1 MARLIRT
8 IKTRSAPFYRCGT
21 RFTREGALFED
32 DAFTSAEWSRLMTE
46 PMLEIEPVAADA
58 PPPPDAEVTEALVAA
73 IAALPEDAFT
83 KGGAPKLAALR
94 EALPGLSDRIDDHAR
109 DAAWAAFQAQRD
121 TPGAPPAT

>member
-32 DAFTSAEWSRLMTE
+32 DAFTSAEWSRLMAE

-58 PPPPDAEVTEALVAA
+58 PPLPDAPVIEVIVAM
-73 IAALPEDAFT
+73 IAKLPEEAFT
-83 KGGAPKLAALR
+83 KAGPPKLDALR
-94 EALPGLSDRIDDHAR
+94 SALPGIADRIDDHAR

-121 TPGAPPAT
+121 TPGTPPAT